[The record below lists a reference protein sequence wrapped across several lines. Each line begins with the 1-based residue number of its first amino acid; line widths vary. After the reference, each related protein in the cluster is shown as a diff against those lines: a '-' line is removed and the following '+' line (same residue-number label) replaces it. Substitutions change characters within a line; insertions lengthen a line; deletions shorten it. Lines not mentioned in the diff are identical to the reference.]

1 MGSKPALK
9 LSCDE
14 AWTESVINATGPKA
28 DPRMRQIFGS
38 MIRHLHEFAREN
50 MITVEEWSKAVDMIN
65 WSGQMSNDRRNE
77 TQLMCDVLGLE
88 SLVDNID
95 SALLADAGADYEA
108 TKTAILGPFYRKDV
122 PPTAN
127 DASII
132 KTMPSDGEV
141 VWMHGKVTDA
151 ATGKPV
157 AGAKIDVW
165 QCSTNGLYEQQDSE
179 QADFNLRGLMTT
191 DENGYYSLY
200 CLRPVPYPI
209 PHDGP
214 AGKILEALDRH
225 SWRPAHIHLLIGT
238 QSYAPLVTQIFDSK
252 SKYLVDDSVFAVKDG
267 LTVDFVP
274 LEGNAKGATLELTYD
289 IKLMPKRD

>member
-1 MGSKPALK
+1 MLI
-9 LSCDE
+9 
-14 AWTESVINATGPKA
+14 VIL
-28 DPRMRQIFGS
+28 R
-38 MIRHLHEFAREN
+38 
-50 MITVEEWSKAVDMIN
+50 
-65 WSGQMSNDRRNE
+65 
-77 TQLMCDVLGLE
+77 
-88 SLVDNID
+88 LVDNID

-209 PHDGP
+209 PHDGEFPLHYSLIILATDRMFPGP

>member
-1 MGSKPALK
+1 MGSKPAPK

-14 AWTESVINATGPKA
+14 AWTESVISAMGPKT
-28 DPRMRQIFGS
+28 DPRMRQVFSS

-95 SALLADAGADYEA
+95 SALLADEDYEA

-122 PPTAN
+122 PDTPN
-127 DASII
+127 DTSII
-132 KTMPSDGEV
+132 KTMPPKNDGEIV
-141 VWMHGKVTDA
+141 YMHGKVTDA
-151 ATGKPV
+151 ATGKPI

-165 QCSTNGLYEQQDSE
+165 QCSTNGLYEQQDPE
-179 QADFNLRGLMTT
+179 QADFNLRGLLTT
-191 DENGYYSLY
+191 DENGYYGLY

-252 SKYLVDDSVFAVKDG
+252 SKYLTDDSVFAVKDG

-274 LEGNAKGATLELTYD
+274 LKDNEKASLELTYD